1 MKSKTDFS
9 WKILVFLL
17 ILTIPF
23 VVMTFHQLKAGDYPD
38 HLEFAVELA
47 ENGFVIA
54 LPHTL
59 FAKSVV
65 ILRTLLPFTL
75 VIRLGENVRAIVL
88 NHSYEITALLVM
100 AAAYFFTAFVVWK
113 RAFQEISERGFKKI
127 HLWSAIA
134 TTVLMFV
141 GPIFFFTYPGRQ
153 YLGYFSANPFHNP
166 TFILLKPLALLWF
179 YIAAENLF
187 KKSGLKLILITA
199 LIVFLASSAK
209 PSFTLTFLPAI
220 ALVWLCFYTKKFKQL
235 NWPLLIWGMGVVAV
249 LVLSTQYLVSYTAA
263 GLDASVEKFVLTPFK
278 TLKSYS
284 SSDFEIPLKIVMS
297 VVFPLYVTVDYWKK
311 VKGNLIFQLGWMNF
325 LVGLVMTLLFSE
337 ETRYAHGNF
346 LWGPMT
352 GIFILFVVTVIH
364 YFSELAQKLEL
375 KSARWGDWVPAL
387 LLALHLVCGL
397 LYYVNALISPSLVV

>member
-1 MKSKTDFS
+1 MKSKSAFS
-9 WKILVFLL
+9 WKTLIYLVV
-17 ILTIPF
+17 LTIPF
-23 VVMTFHQLKAGDYPD
+23 VVMTFHQMEAGDYPD

-75 VIRLGENVRAIVL
+75 IIRLGENVRTIVL
-88 NHSYEITALLVM
+88 SHSYEITALLVM
-100 AAAYFFTAFVVWK
+100 AAAYFFTAFAVWK
-113 RAFQEISERGFKKI
+113 QAFQEFSERGFKRI
-127 HLWSAIA
+127 HLWSMIA
-134 TTVLMFV
+134 TLVLMFV

-209 PSFTLTFLPAI
+209 PSFSLTFLPAI

-263 GLDASVEKFVLTPFK
+263 GLDESVEKFVFAPFK
-278 TLKSYS
+278 TLMSYS
-284 SSDFEIPLKIVMS
+284 SFGYEIPLKIVMS
-297 VVFPLYVTVDYWKK
+297 AVFPLYVTIYYWKEIK
-311 VKGNLIFQLGWMNF
+311 SKLTFQLGWMNF
-325 LVGLVMTLLFSE
+325 LVGLIMTLLFAE

-346 LWGPMT
+346 LWGSMT
-352 GIFILFVVTVIH
+352 GIFILFVITVIH
-364 YFSELAQKLEL
+364 YFNDLAPKLE
-375 KSARWGDWVPAL
+375 KRSTRWRDWVPAL
-387 LLALHLVCGL
+387 LLALHLVSGFI
-397 LYYVNALISPSLVV
+397 YYFNALISPSLVV